1 MELEFAW
8 LLFEIVTVDPFVT
21 SFLVEFLLEVF
32 LSVRYVVKLL
42 DVLIEVS
49 GIMILTFLNF
59 TSGGPNNPLLLVI
72 SLKQLELKYTNLTQL
87 IVVNILKNE
96 LAGVVF

>member
-8 LLFEIVTVDPFVT
+8 LLFEIVTVDPFVS
-21 SFLVEFLLEVF
+21 SFLVESLLEVF
-32 LSVRYVVKLL
+32 LSISYVVKLL
-42 DVLIEVS
+42 DGLVEVG
-49 GIMILTFLNF
+49 GIIFLTFLNF
-59 TSGGPNNPLLLVI
+59 TSGGPDNPFLLVI
-72 SLKQLELKYTNLTQL
+72 SLKQLELKYSNLTQL